1 MNQKVVFYKVS
12 WVPDF
17 PYPMKEYY
25 CFAHAG
31 DEVQNGHSIETE
43 IIQDGHY
50 VKLKGTYTCKEC
62 KENG

>member
-17 PYPMKEYY
+17 PYPMKDYY
-25 CFAHAG
+25 CFAHAV
-31 DEVQNGHSIETE
+31 DEVQNGHYI
-43 IIQDGHY
+43 
-50 VKLKGTYTCKEC
+50 KLRGTYTCKEC